1 MQIGYGLEEDGGM
14 VWTFQAKSREEAR
27 SWIDDVRAVVASVN
41 PLVHPWGVPGEIA
54 CSTLKVVSP
63 ARGTSATDDGEI
75 KISSP
80 FNVQH
85 IASGAAA
92 AVGAAAAAVGVSSPA
107 MAGEMDKAQGPGT
120 GSHYKEIET
129 KVLREVTSLHDL
141 TEKDLEEW
149 RDRCA
154 SFGDGGDAF
163 EDDSVSVHAGNQGT
177 VIKCSPACCPAR
189 ERNWEGEQRMVAAD
203 TAAWVR
209 SLPDDDIVAAARAGG
224 LLEGGVKGKDAQDG
238 SKEIPA
244 KKGKK
249 RAFLKSLL
257 TSAPL
262 PWALAHSGKG

>member
-1 MQIGYGLEEDGGM
+1 M
-14 VWTFQAKSREEAR
+14 VWTFQARSREEAR

-54 CSTLKVVSP
+54 CSTLKGVSP
-63 ARGTSATDDGEI
+63 ARGRSATDDGEI

-107 MAGEMDKAQGPGT
+107 MAGEMDKTQGPGT

-154 SFGDGGDAF
+154 SSGEGGDAC
-163 EDDSVSVHAGNQGT
+163 EDASVSAHAGIQGN
-177 VIKCSPACCPAR
+177 VMKCSPAHLHAALPGNATGR
-189 ERNWEGEQRMVAAD
+189 ESSEWL
-203 TAAWVR
+203 
-209 SLPDDDIVAAARAGG
+209 LPTPRHGCGPCLMMI
-224 LLEGGVKGKDAQDG
+224 
-238 SKEIPA
+238 
-244 KKGKK
+244 
-249 RAFLKSLL
+249 SLL
-257 TSAPL
+257 RL
-262 PWALAHSGKG
+262 ELAGYWTGA